1 MGRRGPAKN
10 KGRKAGRKK
19 RRREVERKR
28 GREQRRLAEDGQK

>member
-1 MGRRGPAKN
+1 MGRRRPAKN